1 MCKGVGRSCID
12 IKLEASVLTDQ
23 IVRLKQIIVQQII
36 RLHHEK
42 GTWNVLGIERVMEA
56 PVFRRIRKYLLE

>member
-1 MCKGVGRSCID
+1 M
-12 IKLEASVLTDQ
+12 KLEASVLTDQ

-42 GTWNVLGIERVMEA
+42 GTWNVLRIEKVMEA
-56 PVFRRIRKYLLE
+56 PVFRRIRKYLFE